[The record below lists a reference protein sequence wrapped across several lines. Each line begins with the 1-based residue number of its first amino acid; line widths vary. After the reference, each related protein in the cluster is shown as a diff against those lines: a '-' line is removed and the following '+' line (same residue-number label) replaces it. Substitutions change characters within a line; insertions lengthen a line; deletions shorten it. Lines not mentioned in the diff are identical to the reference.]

1 MRVLHVITGLDVG
14 GAERQLRELLGLL
27 PPGQEVVTLTEPGP
41 VAREMAADGVPVHH
55 VPMAGNRDLRA
66 LPRLVRLIRAG
77 GYDVVHT
84 HLYRACLYGR
94 IAARAA
100 GVRAVVATEHSL
112 GEHDLERRPLGP
124 GVRGLYLAGERL
136 GTVTLAVSDVVAD
149 RLVRWGVPP
158 RRIAVVPNG
167 VDAAR
172 LRPDPAVRRRVRAG
186 WGVPEG
192 TPLVAGLGRLVP
204 GKRFGT
210 LVRALALTAAP
221 ADADRAAPGGAPVPL
236 LVLAGEGPE
245 RDRLRRLAADLGVA
259 DRVLLPGSLPAA
271 ELLAAADVL
280 VSPSPAETFG
290 LAVLE
295 AVAAGLPVLY
305 ADCPAITELPPGA
318 VPGARRV
325 ASRAPELARALW
337 EITADGPPARLPV
350 PEVLRPGGRYDP
362 VVVARRHLDLYRAL
376 AMGARVRHAPGRAP
390 ERMPGCVSGRGGAG
404 ESNDRPA
411 ERDRPTPWERR

>member
-14 GAERQLRELLGLL
+14 GAERQLRDLLRLL
-27 PPGQEVVTLTEPGP
+27 PPGQEVVTLTAPGP
-41 VAREMAADGVPVHH
+41 VAREMIADGVPVHH
-55 VPMAGNRDLRA
+55 VPMSGNRDVRA

-94 IAARAA
+94 IAARIA

-112 GEHDLERRPLGP
+112 GERRLEERRLGP
-124 GVRGLYLAGERL
+124 GVRALYLLGERP
-136 GTVTLAVSDVVAD
+136 GTVTLAVSGAVAD
-149 RLVRWGVPP
+149 RLVRWGVPR

-172 LRPDPAVRRRVRAG
+172 LRADPETRGRLRAG

-204 GKRFGT
+204 GKRFGV
-210 LVRALALTAAP
+210 LVEALALVS
-221 ADADRAAPGGAPVPL
+221 ADAGRAGPGRGPAPM

-245 RDRLRRLAADLGVA
+245 HDRLRRLAADLGVA
-259 DRVLLPGSLPAA
+259 DRVLLPGTLPAA
-271 ELLAAADVL
+271 DLLAAADVL

-290 LAVLE
+290 LAVIE

-325 ASRAPELARALW
+325 VSRAPELARALR

-362 VVVARRHLDLYRAL
+362 AGVARRHLDLYRVL
-376 AMGARVRHAPGRAP
+376 ATGASIRPGRALARP
-390 ERMPGCVSGRGGAG
+390 RGRIG
-404 ESNDRPA
+404 
-411 ERDRPTPWERR
+411 